1 MINTDNFTVK
11 SNEAL
16 KTATDLSRDKGHQEI
31 GVYHLLSALL
41 SSKDGLIYT
50 LTQKIGAEPSLIL
63 QKLDELL
70 AKLPKVIGANQY
82 ISPELDKSINSAID
96 IAKKMKDEYVSVEH
110 LLLGLIEDSK
120 ISSLL
125 NSFGINNQN
134 IMTALKELRGKSQV
148 TDANPEEKYQ
158 ALKRYGKDVTEL
170 ARVGK
175 LDPVIGR
182 DDEIRRT
189 IQILSRRTK
198 NNPVLIGEPGVGK
211 TAIIDGLSS
220 RIAKGDV
227 PESMK
232 NKKVVALDM
241 GALIAGAKYRGEFE
255 DRLKAVMKE
264 VIASEGRVIL
274 FIDELHTVVGAGAS
288 EGAIDAS
295 NMLKPALARGE
306 LRCVGATTLN
316 EYRKYIEKDQAL
328 QRRFQPVIVN
338 EPSVADTIS
347 ILRGLKEKYEVYHG
361 VRISDPAIIA
371 AANLSSRYI
380 TDRFLPDKAIDLIDE
395 AASQLKVEVESQ
407 PQLLDDIKRKIVQ
420 LKIEETALK
429 KDKDELS
436 RKRLSK
442 IVEELKDLYGREKEL
457 EAQWKLEK
465 SLINQS
471 GDIKNSIDEVK
482 TKIEFAERKGDFEEA
497 SKLKYGELPN
507 LNDKIGE
514 IHKRLSSIPED
525 NRLLKLE
532 VTEGEIAKIV
542 AKWTGVPVGRMLES
556 QKEKLLKM
564 EVNLKKRVVGQDEA
578 IISVSNAI
586 RRTRA
591 GMSDPNRPIGSFLF
605 LGPTGVGKTE
615 LAKSLAEFLFD
626 DEKSIVRLDMSEY
639 MEKFS
644 VSRLTGAPPGYV
656 GYEEGGQLTEAVRRK
671 PYSVVLLDEIEKAH
685 PDVFNILLQV
695 LDDGRLTDSKGVTV
709 DFKNCVII
717 MTSNFA
723 SGTIMKAIE
732 EKRDFDTVAYL
743 AKDELKKR
751 IKPEFINRI
760 DDIIVFHPLDDMML
774 EKILDMMI
782 SKTIARVAKL
792 GIVLSLSD
800 DVKKLLIKRGF
811 DPQFGARPIKRVVQ
825 NLIEN
830 QLSKEILS
838 GKFDKGDTIKASV
851 DNGNIK
857 FNTIN

>member
-70 AKLPKVIGANQY
+70 AKLPKVTGANQY

-264 VIASEGRVIL
+264 VIASEGKVIL

-525 NRLLKLE
+525 NRLLRLE

-564 EVNLKKRVVGQDEA
+564 EVNLKKRVVGQNEA

-857 FNTIN
+857 FSTIN

>member
-1 MINTDNFTVK
+1 MIDTNNFTVK

-16 KTATDLSRDKGHQEI
+16 KSASDLAREKEHQEI
-31 GVYHLLSALL
+31 DVYHLLSVLIRR
-41 SSKDGLIYT
+41 KDGLIFT
-50 LTQKIGAEPSLIL
+50 LVQKIGAEPSSIL
-63 QKLDELL
+63 QKIDEIL
-70 AKLPKVIGANQY
+70 AKLPNVAGGSQY
-82 ISPELDKSINSAID
+82 ISPALNKAID
-96 IAKKMKDEYVSVEH
+96 AAGKIRRKMKDEYVSVEH
-110 LLLGLIEDSK
+110 LLLGLMENSNVLN
-120 ISSLL
+120 LL
-125 NSFGINNQN
+125 NGFGINNQN
-134 IMTALKELRGKSQV
+134 VLTALEELRGSTQV
-148 TDANPEEKYQ
+148 TDVNPEEKYQ

-170 ARVGK
+170 ARAGK

-220 RIAKGDV
+220 RIAKGDI

-264 VIASEGRVIL
+264 VIASEGKVIL
-274 FIDELHTVVGAGAS
+274 FIDELHTVIGAGAA
-288 EGAIDAS
+288 EGSIDAS

-371 AANLSSRYI
+371 AANLSNRYI

-407 PQLLDDIKRKIVQ
+407 PQSLDDIKRKIVQ
-420 LKIEETALK
+420 LKIEEAALK
-429 KDKDELS
+429 KDKDESS

-471 GDIKNSIDEVK
+471 GNIKNSIDEVK

-497 SKLKYGELPN
+497 SKLKYGELPD
-507 LNDKIGE
+507 LAAKIHE
-514 IHKRLSSIPED
+514 IHQRLSSIPEE

-532 VTEGEIAKIV
+532 VTESEITKIV
-542 AKWTGVPVGRMLES
+542 ARWTGIPVGRMLES
-556 QKEKLLKM
+556 QKEKLLRM
-564 EVNLKKRVVGQDEA
+564 EKRLEERVIGQNEA
-578 IISVSNAI
+578 ISAVSNAI

-615 LAKSLAEFLFD
+615 LAKALAEFLFD

-685 PDVFNILLQV
+685 PDVFNILLQI

-723 SGTIMKAIE
+723 SDIIIRAIE
-732 EKRDFDTVAYL
+732 EKKGFDTVTNL
-743 AKDELKKR
+743 VKSELKKR

-760 DDIIVFHPLDDMML
+760 DDIIVFHPLNDIML
-774 EKILDMMI
+774 EQILDMMV
-782 SKTIARVAKL
+782 SKTIARVAKK
-792 GIVLSLSD
+792 GIRLTLND

-830 QLSKEILS
+830 ELSKELLS
-838 GKFDKGDTIKASV
+838 GKFGKGDAIGAFI
-851 DNGNIK
+851 DNGKIK
-857 FNTIN
+857 FSTIS